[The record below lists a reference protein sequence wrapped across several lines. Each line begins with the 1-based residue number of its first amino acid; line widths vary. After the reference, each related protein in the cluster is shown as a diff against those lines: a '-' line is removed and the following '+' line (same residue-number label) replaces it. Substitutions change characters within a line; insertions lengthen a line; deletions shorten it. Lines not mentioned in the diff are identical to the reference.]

1 MTHSKMGIA
10 LVTGASAGVGAI
22 YADRL
27 ARRGY
32 DVSGGSLDD
41 LPSKAIMKS
50 DDLVDA
56 ALAGLD
62 QGELVTIP
70 SLPDVADWHA
80 YEAAR
85 QKLIPNLSLNAS
97 PARYGI
103 ALAA

>member
-41 LPSKAIMKS
+41 LP
-50 DDLVDA
+50 
-56 ALAGLD
+56 
-62 QGELVTIP
+62 
-70 SLPDVADWHA
+70 
-80 YEAAR
+80 
-85 QKLIPNLSLNAS
+85 
-97 PARYGI
+97 
-103 ALAA
+103 